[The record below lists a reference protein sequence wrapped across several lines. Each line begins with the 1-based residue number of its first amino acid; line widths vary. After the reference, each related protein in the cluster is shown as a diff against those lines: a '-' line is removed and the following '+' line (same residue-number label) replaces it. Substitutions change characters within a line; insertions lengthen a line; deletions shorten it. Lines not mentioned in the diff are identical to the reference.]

1 MEPVL
6 VALLFADRVLEE
18 KNGKK
23 SVIGIFDRFAATQFP
38 KQFPP
43 WFIFASVTNVLGRHT
58 FALNLVKDDGSDH
71 AVVSFS
77 GEIDVKAR
85 SGPVELIFQVAGATF
100 PSEGDYSLA
109 FDLAGAR
116 VGNRMLHVHRLQK
129 GASASPGDGPSA
141 R

>member
-43 WFIFASVTNVLGRHT
+43 WFIFASVTNVVGRHS

-71 AVVSFS
+71 PVVSFN
-77 GEIDVKAR
+77 GQIDVKAR

-109 FDLAGAR
+109 FDLAGSR
-116 VGNRMLHVHRLQK
+116 VGNRMLHVHLLQK
-129 GASASPGDGPSA
+129 GGRPEP